1 MAQTNLVGQTILG
14 YTVKEKINAGTFGTV
29 YKVVKNN
36 PSGQYIRALKHIQ
49 IPSERQYMS
58 VLNSMGG
65 NVAKADNYF
74 SEMLQEIISEIKILN
89 DLSEKGVRH
98 IVRYYEN
105 DIQVIDNPK
114 HYDIYILMEYLTP
127 LEEYIK
133 DNEFLIND
141 VMMLAFDILDGLK
154 SCHENGVIHRD
165 IKDDNIFVSENG
177 GYKIGDFGVSK
188 VLKDSTRA
196 ESLKG
201 TPNFLA
207 PEVYLGKEGYTMS
220 VDLYS
225 LGIVLYRLLNY
236 GRNPFL
242 PAFPAQYYAQD
253 EDLAFEKRIKG
264 EIPDLPLLGGDKIG
278 NVIVKAI
285 SGDTE
290 RYQSAGEFLMDL
302 KAAVGSI
309 DMSILQQNIKMD
321 LNFQNDPI
329 EEPSDFGETI
339 GEYVDFPIDDEQST
353 LEEDTGST
361 INKHL
366 FDTIGEEQIIDD
378 KEPESVPEPE
388 VAPDRK
394 KIPKESRTVATPE
407 NRVVKKAPV
416 VRETVV
422 TESQDKNIKRI
433 ISFALPI
440 ILVVIA
446 LFVFVFG
453 GNILSFMLHPIFW
466 FGWIVIF
473 IASLFFMGKQ
483 LQNKPV
489 SHSVNAILVGQKPY
503 ILAMDISS
511 LLKELCME
519 NKSRELNLLKDKF
532 KRIEERMAVESHF
545 GSGTEQVIKC
555 ENDIACQLQY
565 LSESVP
571 NVLYGDMERNISELN
586 KSMENIESLLSKRT
600 VLKRK

>member
-14 YTVKEKINAGTFGTV
+14 YTVKEKINEGTFGTV

-253 EDLAFEKRIKG
+253 EDLAFEKRMKG

-290 RYQSAGEFLMDL
+290 RYQSAEEFIMDL
-302 KAAVGSI
+302 KAAVEST

-321 LNFQNDPI
+321 LNFQNAPV
-329 EEPSDFGETI
+329 EELSDFGETI
-339 GEYVDFPIDDEQST
+339 GEYVDFPADDEQST

-366 FDTIGEEQIIDD
+366 FDTIGEERIDD
-378 KEPESVPEPE
+378 KEPESIPELE
-388 VAPDRK
+388 VTFDRK
-394 KIPKESRTVATPE
+394 KISKEPRSVADPE

-433 ISFALPI
+433 ISFVLPI
-440 ILVVIA
+440 IFVIIA

-453 GNILSFMLHPIFW
+453 GNIWSFMLHPIFW

-473 IASLFFMGKQ
+473 IASLFFLGKQ

-489 SHSVNAILVGQKPY
+489 SHSVNAILVGQEPY

-511 LLKELCME
+511 LLKEICME

>member
-14 YTVKEKINAGTFGTV
+14 YTVKEKINEGTFGTV

-253 EDLAFEKRIKG
+253 EDLAFEKRMKG

-290 RYQSAGEFLMDL
+290 RYQSAEEFLMDL
-302 KAAVGSI
+302 KAAVEST

-321 LNFQNDPI
+321 LNFQNAPV
-329 EEPSDFGETI
+329 EELSDFGETI
-339 GEYVDFPIDDEQST
+339 GEYVDFPADDEQST

-366 FDTIGEEQIIDD
+366 FDTIGEERIDD
-378 KEPESVPEPE
+378 KEPESIPELE
-388 VAPDRK
+388 VTFDRK
-394 KIPKESRTVATPE
+394 KISKEPRSVADPE

-433 ISFALPI
+433 ISFVLPI

-453 GNILSFMLHPIFW
+453 GNIWSFMLHPIFW

-473 IASLFFMGKQ
+473 IASLLFMGKQ
-483 LQNKPV
+483 LQNRPV
-489 SHSVNAILVGQKPY
+489 SHSVNAILVDQKPY

-511 LLKELCME
+511 LLKEICME

>member
-14 YTVKEKINAGTFGTV
+14 YTVKEKINEGTFGTV

-253 EDLAFEKRIKG
+253 EDLAFEKRMKG

-290 RYQSAGEFLMDL
+290 RYQSAEEFLMDL
-302 KAAVGSI
+302 KAAVEST

-321 LNFQNDPI
+321 LNFQNAPV
-329 EEPSDFGETI
+329 EELSDFGETI
-339 GEYVDFPIDDEQST
+339 GEYVDFPADDEQST

-366 FDTIGEEQIIDD
+366 FDTIGEERIDD
-378 KEPESVPEPE
+378 KEPESIPELE
-388 VAPDRK
+388 VTFDRK
-394 KIPKESRTVATPE
+394 KISKEPRSVADPE
-407 NRVVKKAPV
+407 NRVVKKVPV

-433 ISFALPI
+433 ISFVLPI
-440 ILVVIA
+440 IFVIIA

-453 GNILSFMLHPIFW
+453 GNIWSFMLHPIFW

-473 IASLFFMGKQ
+473 IASLFFLGKQ

-489 SHSVNAILVGQKPY
+489 SHSVNAILVGQEPY

-511 LLKELCME
+511 LLKEICME